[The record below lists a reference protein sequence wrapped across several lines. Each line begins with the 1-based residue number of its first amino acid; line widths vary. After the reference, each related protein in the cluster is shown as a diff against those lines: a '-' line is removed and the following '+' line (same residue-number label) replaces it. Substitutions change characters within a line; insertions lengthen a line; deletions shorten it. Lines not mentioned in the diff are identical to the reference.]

1 MAIVLTR
8 IVDET
13 DDTMTLARVDTLYLN
28 GYEFGERQLE
38 DVPFA
43 VTTDG
48 ERLVCTLAI
57 DEALRRRLRIDK
69 TYAEADGL
77 RCAETTDLFALDAT
91 LRGEEEGLI
100 LRTHLPAE
108 QQAFSCYGTIILDGE
123 VVILP
128 TA

>member
-13 DDTMTLARVDTLYLN
+13 DDTTTLARVDTLYLN
-28 GYEFGERQLE
+28 GYEFGKRQLE

-57 DEALRRRLRIDK
+57 DETLRRRLRIDK
-69 TYAEADGL
+69 TDAEADGL

-108 QQAFSCYGTIILDGE
+108 AQAFSCYGTIILDGE
-123 VVILP
+123 VVTLP
-128 TA
+128 TV